1 MIGLLVV
8 THGELGKELVHT
20 VEMITGP
27 QEQLVSVTIDHTDDV
42 PSSAE
47 RIAGTFDQVDE
58 GEGVIIFTDLLG
70 GTPSNVSL
78 TFLNRPSVEVISGVN
93 LPMLLQAVSCRA
105 SLPMKEVVVKSVK
118 SGKEGVTAA
127 NLLLGKSREG

>member
-27 QEQLVSVTIDHTDDV
+27 QEQLVSVAIDHRDDV

-93 LPMLLQAVSCRA
+93 LPMLLKAVSCRA
-105 SLPMKEVVVKSVK
+105 SLPMKEVVAKSVK